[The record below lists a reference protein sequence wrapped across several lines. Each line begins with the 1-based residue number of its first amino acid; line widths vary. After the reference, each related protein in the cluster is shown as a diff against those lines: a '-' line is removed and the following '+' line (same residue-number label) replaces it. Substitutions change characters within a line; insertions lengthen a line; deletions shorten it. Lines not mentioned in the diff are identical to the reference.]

1 VSGDLVI
8 GLIHRNH
15 WTSRHCEDVSGER
28 PLLYIPPYAPLI
40 LDNQAGAGWCWI
52 AADYFWERIFFH
64 YCTSP
69 LSHMLISVFL
79 FVDMFGLTILYCIL
93 FFYIKTQL
101 KNFRAANSSTTDH
114 ATSAASQHELRNWQ
128 ANLETGIPTDPTSPR
143 AIMTKQTVTVTTEER
158 PSTMYHGHGRRVR
171 TEADRAH
178 RRMNQVAL
186 TLLCYPVSYICLTMP
201 IAITRLAQFAG
212 NNWGLRV
219 IYVAA
224 CIYSCSGWCN
234 VLLYTATRRGII
246 SWGWL
251 FKKRRGTDGN
261 GTLETAPSTPFHPH
275 YPGSRGAEVSSST
288 INIPTATINSKHSN
302 MSLSSSPH
310 SPQSSKTHES
320 DFETNT
326 DYSGQ
331 GYSHAYSH
339 GYHISD
345 DDKLVHDQNCIRSE
359 QRTSNGTISTLVG
372 SCSCKTPPKQRI

>member
-1 VSGDLVI
+1 MSGNLVI
-8 GLIHRNH
+8 RLLHRHH
-15 WTSRHCEDVSGER
+15 WTSCHCEDLSGER
-28 PLLYIPPYAPLI
+28 TLLYIPPNAPLI

-52 AADYFWERIFFH
+52 AEDYFWERIFFH
-64 YCTSP
+64 YRTSP
-69 LSHMLISVFL
+69 LSHILISVFL
-79 FVDMFGLTILYCIL
+79 FIDMFGLTILYCIL

-101 KNFRAANSSTTDH
+101 KNFRAANSSTTEN
-114 ATSAASQHELRNWQ
+114 ATSVSQHELRNWQ
-128 ANLETGIPTDPTSPR
+128 ANLETGIPTDPTSPQ
-143 AIMTKQTVTVTTEER
+143 AIMTKTTVTVTTEER
-158 PSTMYHGHGRRVR
+158 PSTMYNGRRAR
-171 TEADRAH
+171 TEAERAH

-201 IAITRLAQFAG
+201 IAITRLSQFAG

-251 FKKRRGTDGN
+251 FKKRRRTDGN
-261 GTLETAPSTPFHPH
+261 GTIETTPSTPYHSH

-310 SPQSSKTHES
+310 SPRSLRTHES

-331 GYSHAYSH
+331 GYSH
-339 GYHISD
+339 GYHTSD

-359 QRTSNGTISTLVG
+359 GQRTSNGTITTLVG
-372 SCSCKTPPKQRI
+372 SCSCKTPPKSPARI